1 MAQGGTVYMADEAMR
16 KPRQGPGG
24 WMNVNLRTTFLKI
37 IKRAGLAPWDRL
49 FHNLRSSRQ
58 TELAETLLAQV
69 VCDWL
74 GNSEAVAMMHYLQ
87 TTEEHFSRAVGRT
100 PTPRQVATDADDNAT
115 ANPNVDIR
123 SKAKQKA
130 KQSGAAKARADSLPE
145 RKHPGIADRNDN
157 PRNPATTQADGV
169 GFEPTRRFHVCR
181 FSRSTKPLRALPK
194 ESPLKTRKSAP
205 EGVLNGSTGACPSGR
220 NRDKPRHNEPNRDH
234 SPDKSRTSRGWR
246 VLKWLEMAEDRDS
259 PPCPFRINVRAALP
273 AGRLARWRPRS
284 KMASEGRF

>member
-1 MAQGGTVYMADEAMR
+1 VTSPKTEHHPGKGTRRIPLFPELRAVPEEARALAQGGTVYMADEAMR

-130 KQSGAAKARADSLPE
+130 KQSGAVKARTESHRE
-145 RKHPGIADRNDN
+145 RENPGNAERNETT
-157 PRNPATTQADGV
+157 RNPATTKADGV
-169 GFEPTRRFHVCR
+169 RFEPTNDFRRCW
-181 FSRSTKPLRALPK
+181 FSRSAKGSPGLPK
-194 ESPLKTRKSAP
+194 ASPLKTRVK
-205 EGVLNGSTGACPSGR
+205 
-220 NRDKPRHNEPNRDH
+220 
-234 SPDKSRTSRGWR
+234 
-246 VLKWLEMAEDRDS
+246 
-259 PPCPFRINVRAALP
+259 
-273 AGRLARWRPRS
+273 RS
-284 KMASEGRF
+284 

>member
-1 MAQGGTVYMADEAMR
+1 MTSPKTEHHPGKGTRRIPLFPELRAVPEEARALAQGGTVYMADEAMR

-130 KQSGAAKARADSLPE
+130 KQSGAVKARTESHRE
-145 RKHPGIADRNDN
+145 RENPGNAERNETT
-157 PRNPATTQADGV
+157 RNPATTKADGV
-169 GFEPTRRFHVCR
+169 RFEPTNDFRRCW
-181 FSRSTKPLRALPK
+181 FSRSAKGSPGLPK
-194 ESPLKTRKSAP
+194 ASPLKTRVK
-205 EGVLNGSTGACPSGR
+205 
-220 NRDKPRHNEPNRDH
+220 
-234 SPDKSRTSRGWR
+234 
-246 VLKWLEMAEDRDS
+246 
-259 PPCPFRINVRAALP
+259 
-273 AGRLARWRPRS
+273 RS
-284 KMASEGRF
+284 